1 MSRLTLVSASVIA
14 EAEADEGL
22 PTLSRG
28 ELEGIDK
35 ETVMVEKNT
44 FCKHVF
50 YVSFPIFFPSAV
62 YPTFNFSSIYLGL
75 FGTSLNSVLPL
86 IYF

>member
-35 ETVMVEKNT
+35 ETVMVEIGRAS
-44 FCKHVF
+44 CRERV
-50 YVSFPIFFPSAV
+50 
-62 YPTFNFSSIYLGL
+62 
-75 FGTSLNSVLPL
+75 
-86 IYF
+86 

>member
-1 MSRLTLVSASVIA
+1 MYTLTYTQKQEFIDILGQISLLFWSAGDFVAVVFFQLSRLTLVSASVIA

-35 ETVMVEKNT
+35 ETVMVE
-44 FCKHVF
+44 
-50 YVSFPIFFPSAV
+50 
-62 YPTFNFSSIYLGL
+62 
-75 FGTSLNSVLPL
+75 
-86 IYF
+86 